1 MIPRIVLE
9 RLDRRLP
16 IVAVDVAVFTVLAGG
31 LKVLLVKVK
40 KSVYAGMWAL
50 PGGIIRPDESLDE
63 AAYRE
68 LAEKA
73 GVRSVYLEQLY
84 TFGEV
89 GRDRTRRAISTVY
102 FALVNAAGLNL
113 TTTTKYEG
121 IEWFDVSH
129 LPRLAYDHARVIRY
143 GVQRLRWKLEYT
155 NVAWSLLPP
164 AFTLTELQ
172 NVYEA
177 ILGRRLDRR
186 NFRKK
191 ILSLNLLTPTG
202 KRRLIGAHRPA
213 VLYRFFKR
221 KPTIVKV
228 L

>member
-1 MIPRIVLE
+1 MTRSLLD
-9 RLDRRLP
+9 RLDPQIP
-16 IVAVDVAVFTVLAGG
+16 IVAVDVAVFTVLDGG

-40 KSVYAGMWAL
+40 KSLYAGMWAL
-50 PGGIIRPDESLDE
+50 PGGIIRPDESLEE

-68 LAEKA
+68 LAEKT
-73 GVRSVYLEQLY
+73 GVKSVYLEQLY

-89 GRDRTRRAISTVY
+89 KRDRTRRAISTVY

-113 TTTTKYEG
+113 TTTTKYAG
-121 IEWFDVSH
+121 IEWFPVNR
-129 LPRLAYDHARVIRY
+129 LPPLAYDHTQVIRY

-155 NVAWSLLPP
+155 NVAWSLLPET
-164 AFTLTELQ
+164 FTLTELQ

-177 ILGRRLDRR
+177 ILGRKLDRR

-191 ILSLNLLTPTG
+191 ILSLNLLAPTG
-202 KRRLIGAHRPA
+202 KQRLAGAHRPA
-213 VLYRFFKR
+213 VLYRFTKR
-221 KPTIVKV
+221 KPMIVKV